1 MKTVQAERER
11 VSDEEAV
18 RRSLERVRQVRRAL
32 EARQVVTLG
41 FAAKI
46 EPDGPSW
53 DVETVM
59 RLLRDPTQVE
69 TVVPEVIPRLL
80 GVLRTV
86 EVSLLAK
93 LTKESLKVAPSQ
105 LPPQEDRLLTPQQAA
120 ELLGVSVRW
129 LYGRSNK
136 LPFSRRLSRKMLR
149 FSEPGI
155 RRYLATRTRS

>member
-1 MKTVQAERER
+1 MTVTAQAEMKQ
-11 VSDEEAV
+11 SIYWQAAKG
-18 RRSLERVRQVRRAL
+18 SLERVRQVRRAL

-41 FAAKI
+41 FATKLAPE
-46 EPDGPSW
+46 EPSG
-53 DVETVM
+53 DVWTVT

-69 TVVPEVIPRLL
+69 TVAAEAIPRLL

-120 ELLGVSVRW
+120 ELVPVENSVC
-129 LYGRSNK
+129 
-136 LPFSRRLSRKMLR
+136 FSRLNFPRQR
-149 FSEPGI
+149 
-155 RRYLATRTRS
+155 